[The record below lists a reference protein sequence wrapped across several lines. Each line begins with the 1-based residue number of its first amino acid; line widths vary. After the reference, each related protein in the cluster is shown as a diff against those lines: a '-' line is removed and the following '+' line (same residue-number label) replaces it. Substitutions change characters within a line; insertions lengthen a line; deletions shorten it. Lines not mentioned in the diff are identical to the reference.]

1 MKNIHCI
8 NHPLIE
14 HKLGILRA
22 KETKPFQFRMLID
35 EISSF
40 LLFEV
45 SKDFSLK
52 EIEIST
58 PIQKTIVKKLDE
70 KIMIC
75 PILRAAL
82 GMLESVFKMIPDA
95 SVGFLGFAR
104 NEETLKA
111 DFYFQ
116 KLPKDAKKRTAIVID
131 PMFTTGGTAIEV
143 CNFLKSQGVKKIK
156 FISILAALQGLQKFI
171 SILAALQGL
180 QKFSQMHDDVEVF
193 VACIDE
199 GLNEKG
205 YIIPGL
211 GDAGDR
217 VFNTL

>member
-1 MKNIHCI
+1 
-8 NHPLIE
+8 
-14 HKLGILRA
+14 
-22 KETKPFQFRMLID
+22 MLID
-35 EISSF
+35 EISTF
-40 LLFEV
+40 LLFEAT
-45 SKDFSLK
+45 KDLCLK
-52 EIEIST
+52 ETQIQT
-58 PIQKTIVKKLDE
+58 PVANAKVKRLDE

-82 GMLESVFKMIPDA
+82 GMLDSIFRLIPDA
-95 SVGFLGFAR
+95 SVGFLGFVR

-131 PMFTTGGTAIEV
+131 PMFATGGTAIEA
-143 CNFLKSQGVKKIK
+143 CNFLKSQGVKKI
-156 FISILAALQGLQKFI
+156 KFI

>member
-1 MKNIHCI
+1 MKNIHHIC
-8 NHPLIE
+8 HPLIE
-14 HKLGILRA
+14 YKLGFLRD
-22 KETKPFQFRMLID
+22 KETKPFHFRMLID
-35 EISSF
+35 EISTF
-40 LLFEV
+40 LLFEAT
-45 SKDFSLK
+45 KDLCLK
-52 EIEIST
+52 ETQIQT
-58 PIQKTIVKKLDE
+58 PVANAKVKRLDE

-82 GMLESVFKMIPDA
+82 GMLDSIFRLIPDA
-95 SVGFLGFAR
+95 SVGFLGFVR
-104 NEETLKA
+104 NEKTLKA

-131 PMFTTGGTAIEV
+131 PMFATGGTAIEA
-143 CNFLKSQGVKKIK
+143 CNFLKSQGVKKI
-156 FISILAALQGLQKFI
+156 KFI

>member
-1 MKNIHCI
+1 MKNIHHIC
-8 NHPLIE
+8 HPLIE
-14 HKLGILRA
+14 HKLGFLRD
-22 KETKPFQFRMLID
+22 KETKPFHFRMLID
-35 EISSF
+35 EISTF
-40 LLFEV
+40 LLFEAT
-45 SKDFSLK
+45 KDLCLK
-52 EIEIST
+52 ETQIQT
-58 PIQKTIVKKLDE
+58 PVANAKVKRLDE

-82 GMLESVFKMIPDA
+82 GMLDSIFRLIPDA
-95 SVGFLGFAR
+95 SVGFFGFVR

-131 PMFTTGGTAIEV
+131 PMFATGGTAIEA

-156 FISILAALQGLQKFI
+156 FISILAAPQGLK
-171 SILAALQGL
+171 
-180 QKFSQMHDDVEVF
+180 KFSQMHDDVEVF